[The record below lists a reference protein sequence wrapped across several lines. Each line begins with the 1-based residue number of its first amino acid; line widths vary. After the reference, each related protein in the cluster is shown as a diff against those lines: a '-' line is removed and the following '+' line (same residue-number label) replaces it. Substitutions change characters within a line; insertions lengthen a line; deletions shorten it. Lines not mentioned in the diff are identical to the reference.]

1 MPLTSKELAAELRVS
16 ERQILNYKTAVEEHI
31 GKSITYRQGKQ
42 HYYRDQYLALVRMY
56 ASGEPL
62 PEIQEETA
70 IQPVN
75 PFDANNNGDEERGS
89 GRLSSLVLRSEVL
102 PAPMPLEEVEVCI
115 RSVDVSAFE
124 TATDRNFGLT
134 ETFKHHIEHQVLAD
148 ATAFGRELAAKVKH
162 VVSKEVAQAYREVI
176 R

>member
-1 MPLTSKELAAELRVS
+1 MPLTTKELAAEMQVS
-16 ERQILNYKTAVEEHI
+16 ERQVLNYKDAVEAHI
-31 GKSITYRQGKQ
+31 GKVITYRQGKQ
-42 HYYRDQYLALVRMY
+42 HYYRDQYLPLIRMY
-56 ASGEPL
+56 ANNEPL

-75 PFDANNNGDEERGS
+75 PFDANDNGEERGS
-89 GRLSSLVLRSEVL
+89 GRISSLVLRSEVL

-115 RSVDVSAFE
+115 RTVDVTAFE
-124 TATDRNFGLT
+124 VATDRNFGLT
-134 ETFKHHIEHQVLAD
+134 DKFKTHIEHQVLAD